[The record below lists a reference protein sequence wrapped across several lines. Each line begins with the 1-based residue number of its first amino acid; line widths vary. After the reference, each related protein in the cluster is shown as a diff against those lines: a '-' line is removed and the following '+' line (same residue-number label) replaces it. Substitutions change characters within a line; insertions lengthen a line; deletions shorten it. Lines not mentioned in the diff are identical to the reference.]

1 MKEIKINIRID
12 LNTWNEYK
20 WLCKFCN
27 IKSYRSQ
34 FLSWTLRSFQSEIIR
49 LTMSFATPAEHDE
62 VACALA
68 VLLLADAG
76 VKVDTA
82 MIDKVWSFDSFS
94 YCIGS

>member
-1 MKEIKINIRID
+1 
-12 LNTWNEYK
+12 
-20 WLCKFCN
+20 
-27 IKSYRSQ
+27 
-34 FLSWTLRSFQSEIIR
+34 
-49 LTMSFATPAEHDE
+49 MSFATPAEHDE

-94 YCIGS
+94 LLYRFLRLLTILLNLTGLCFSLSSLVRRTSLKFS

>member
-1 MKEIKINIRID
+1 MKEIKINIWID
-12 LNTWNEYK
+12 LNNSNQYK
-20 WLCKFCN
+20 WIYKFSN
-27 IKSYRSQ
+27 IKSYRTQ

>member
-1 MKEIKINIRID
+1 
-12 LNTWNEYK
+12 
-20 WLCKFCN
+20 
-27 IKSYRSQ
+27 
-34 FLSWTLRSFQSEIIR
+34 
-49 LTMSFATPAEHDE
+49 MSFATPAEHDD

-82 MIDKVWSFDSFS
+82 MIDKVWSFDSVS